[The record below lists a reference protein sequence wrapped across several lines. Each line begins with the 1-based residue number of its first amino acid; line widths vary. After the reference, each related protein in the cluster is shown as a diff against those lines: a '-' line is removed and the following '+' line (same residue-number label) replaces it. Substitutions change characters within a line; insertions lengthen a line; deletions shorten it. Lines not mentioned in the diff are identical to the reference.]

1 MRFPGNVEVV
11 DVTLRDGL
19 QSLETVYPTEL
30 KLDILNRLVAVGIK
44 RIEVTSFVRPDIV
57 PQLAD
62 AEAVVSGLPARNG
75 CRFRALVANRRG
87 MERAVA
93 AGVDEVLALVTASE
107 AYSQKNQNMS
117 IDRNLAV
124 IDEIAEMARKHDV
137 HLVVAVSTSM
147 YCIYEG
153 EIPTERVLRIVSSL
167 QHAGVD
173 EYYVATTAGLDGP
186 RRVYELSR
194 LLLEEHPAMKLGIHL
209 HNTNG
214 MGLANALAAME
225 AGVRTFEGA
234 ICGIGGGIRFPHGS
248 GHHGNIALE
257 DLVNMFAEM
266 DVSTGIDLDALVGV
280 SRDVGQVLGVAVS
293 SYAARGG
300 TKAEATRFGQRS
312 P

>member
-1 MRFPGNVEVV
+1 MRFPDNVEVV

-19 QSLETVYPTEL
+19 QSLEKVYPTEL
-30 KLDILNRLVAVGIK
+30 KLDILNRLIAVGIK

-62 AEAVVSGLPARNG
+62 AEAVVSGLPAASG

-107 AYSQKNQNMS
+107 TYNQKNQNMS
-117 IDRNLAV
+117 IARNLTV
-124 IDEIAEMARKHDV
+124 IDDIADMARKHDIHV
-137 HLVVAVSTSM
+137 VVAVSMSM
-147 YCIYEG
+147 YCLYEG
-153 EIPTERVLRIVSSL
+153 EIPTERVLGIVSSL
-167 QHAGVD
+167 HQAGVD
-173 EYYVATTAGLDGP
+173 EYYIATSAGLDGP

-194 LLLEEHPAMKLGIHL
+194 LLIEEHPSMKLGIHL
-209 HNTNG
+209 HNSNG

-234 ICGIGGGIRFPHGS
+234 VCGIGGGIRFPHES
-248 GHHGNIALE
+248 GNHGNVALE
-257 DLVNMFAEM
+257 DLANMFQEM
-266 DVSTGIDLDALVGV
+266 DVATGIDLDALVGASV
-280 SRDVGQVLGVAVS
+280 DVGNVLGVAVS

-300 TKAEATRFGQRS
+300 TKAEATRAGQLS